1 MNLMEMEPGLAT
13 AMSGGPVAT
22 AERPDTEQSVMI
34 ELMGNG
40 FAIEKNPVPVASIVA
55 RGVAAEA
62 VLQRLSETGEQ
73 GEDSEQFVPYALTGE
88 PEDIYGGIQ
97 VIGGDA
103 ESAKVFIS
111 KLIGAV
117 ERPEDEAS
125 TEANTRAEV
134 KQFDESQES
143 SRGSAAILALR
154 RSRLGRVIAGAAVVA
169 YGSLQ
174 WASSASGET
183 LEQECVD
190 AGMKPMKIIV
200 ARMHGVHSHGG
211 NAWHGLVKGKINAM
225 PEECTDNGYHLVF
238 NNRVQLQNGEHP
250 DRWSMIEP
258 WVGSRWNGHRNDR
271 GWVMDDG
278 APGYRQ
284 GFGNSAYHHNH
295 NWTRWAYICRPGP
308 AKTQVRYEEKHTV
321 VHVDGTIGGVL
332 NDRINGHIQVLD
344 SETLDRSIK
353 VDGAC

>member
-62 VLQRLSETGEQ
+62 VLQRLSKTGEQ
-73 GEDSEQFVPYALTGE
+73 GKDSEQFVPYALTGE

-200 ARMHGVHSHGG
+200 ARMHGVHRQHGNG
-211 NAWHGLVKGKINAM
+211 WHGLVKGKINAM
-225 PEECTDNGYHLVF
+225 PQECIDNGYHRVW
-238 NNRVQLQNGEHP
+238 NNRVELQNGEHP
-250 DRWSMIEP
+250 QRSSMIYP
-258 WVGSRWNGHRNDR
+258 WNGNKWNGHGNRY
-271 GWVMDDG
+271 GVVMDEG
-278 APGYRQ
+278 LPGYRV
-284 GFGNSAYHHNH
+284 GFGNIDYQHNH
-295 NWTRWAYICRPGP
+295 NWTQFAYICRPGP
-308 AKTQVRYEEKHTV
+308 KETRVDYEEMHTV
-321 VHVDGTIGGVL
+321 IRTDGTISDYGQT
-332 NDRINGHIQVLD
+332 INGPIKVLATK
-344 SETLDRSIK
+344 TLDRPFD
-353 VDGAC
+353 VVGAC